1 MPLRQAGAAGS
12 RASDSAELRVA
23 RRLLYPRS
31 MVEGVGDCEFRYFV
45 SLHRDIH
52 HGMAAFIQAMSH
64 AMAVIVVP
72 NVTGAGEAPRA
83 APCLMITS
91 LISDAPQIREP
102 TRISDVQRRTAI
114 AISVRDQLVRM
125 GQPEAAERFFDQA
138 LRVIT
143 HGAKV
148 AI

>member
-1 MPLRQAGAAGS
+1 
-12 RASDSAELRVA
+12 
-23 RRLLYPRS
+23 

-64 AMAVIVVP
+64 AMALVVVP
-72 NVTGAGEAPRA
+72 NVTGATGASEAQR

-91 LISDAPQIREP
+91 LVSDAPQVREP
-102 TRISDVQRRTAI
+102 TKVSVVQRRTAI
-114 AISVRDQLVRM
+114 AIAVRDQLVRM
-125 GQPEAAERFFDQA
+125 GQADVAERFFDQA

-143 HGAKV
+143 VGMAAV
-148 AI
+148 R